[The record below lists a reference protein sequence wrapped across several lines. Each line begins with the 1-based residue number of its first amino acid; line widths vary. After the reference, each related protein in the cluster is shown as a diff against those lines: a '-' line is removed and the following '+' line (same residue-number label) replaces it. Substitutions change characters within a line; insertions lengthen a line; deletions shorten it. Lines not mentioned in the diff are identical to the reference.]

1 MAWGCFTR
9 IPCPYKKWREEDR
22 GAMLSMFPLTGLMA
36 GAILGG
42 AWFCLDWLHAGS
54 LLTGAILT
62 FIYFLTTG
70 YIHLDGFMDCS
81 DALLSRRPDQEERRR
96 ILKDSRVGAF
106 AVISLVFV
114 VVILVASVS
123 SLADGFSFEKAGM
136 VTAVLVMSR
145 EFSAYD
151 VMNKPPME
159 GSQYAAS
166 MGKKK
171 KGIRGFA
178 GILITYAV
186 VMMIWGLFI
195 ADVGAAE
202 KQTLMSLA
210 ALALAAFTEKAV
222 SWYSGRTARQQ
233 LGGMSGDISGYM
245 IVRGET
251 AALAVTALTW
261 SIFFTVQ

>member
-81 DALLSRRPDQEERRR
+81 DAPSFKTARSGGEKADIEGFKGR
-96 ILKDSRVGAF
+96 GF
-106 AVISLVFV
+106 CGHSLVFV

-123 SLADGFSFEKAGM
+123 SLADGFS
-136 VTAVLVMSR
+136 LR
-145 EFSAYD
+145 R
-151 VMNKPPME
+151 
-159 GSQYAAS
+159 Q
-166 MGKKK
+166 
-171 KGIRGFA
+171 
-178 GILITYAV
+178 
-186 VMMIWGLFI
+186 IW
-195 ADVGAAE
+195 
-202 KQTLMSLA
+202 
-210 ALALAAFTEKAV
+210 
-222 SWYSGRTARQQ
+222 
-233 LGGMSGDISGYM
+233 
-245 IVRGET
+245 
-251 AALAVTALTW
+251 
-261 SIFFTVQ
+261 